1 MSHLLLALHLDIF
14 GFSINWNNWP
24 IVTNMSTN
32 TVRMA
37 LAMSCDSFWGP
48 ERPPSR
54 PGGHYLRDLDDWHP
68 DEFYRYV
75 NTISE
80 LLEEVTC
87 QLAVCNS
94 QTGRES
100 WFAIKSF
107 LWVSWQRSTMLLLW

>member
-24 IVTNMSTN
+24 IVANMSTN
-32 TVRMA
+32 TVPMA
-37 LAMSCDSFWGP
+37 LAMSCDSFWGRD
-48 ERPPSR
+48 RPPSR

-94 QTGRES
+94 QTGRERL
-100 WFAIKSF
+100 FAIKSF
-107 LWVSWQRSTMLLLW
+107 LWVSWQRSTMLLFW